1 MRNPKAEDATILE
14 TLIDQIGLYEVLST
28 VEAICADKADHCRTN
43 WQDEGLAKLW
53 DRAGVDICEA
63 STNSVAIENLSA

>member
-1 MRNPKAEDATILE
+1 MRNPKAEDAIVLE
-14 TLIDQIGLYEVLST
+14 TLINQIGLYEVLST
-28 VEAICADKADHCRTN
+28 IEAICAEKADHFRTS

-53 DRAGVDICEA
+53 DRAGADICEA